1 MQVAQGTQIR
11 ADALLLHISR
21 GVQKLMRLTSYT
33 NFAMRILMYCS
44 LHEGRSV
51 TIAEIAR
58 DFDISRAHLLKAAR
72 RLGQLG
78 YLHTTRGRS
87 GGVRLAMEPE
97 QISLGEVVRALETS
111 DDFVECFNPDTNTC
125 RIAGTCRLT
134 GLLRR
139 ALEAF
144 YRELDSKT
152 LADLVG
158 DDRQLRRRLIA
169 ALDVT

>member
-1 MQVAQGTQIR
+1 V
-11 ADALLLHISR
+11 
-21 GVQKLMRLTSYT
+21 RLTSYT
-33 NFAMRILMYCS
+33 NYSMRILMYCA
-44 LHEGRSV
+44 LHDGEMV
-51 TIAEIAR
+51 TIADIAR
-58 DFDISRAHLLKAAR
+58 DFDVSRAHLLKAAR

-78 YLHTTRGRS
+78 YLQTTRGRS
-87 GGVRLAMEPE
+87 GGVQLAMEPQE
-97 QISLGEVVRALETS
+97 ISVGEVVRAMETS

-134 GLLRR
+134 GILRR

-158 DDRQLRRRLIA
+158 NDRKLRRNLIA
-169 ALDVT
+169 ALAID

>member
-1 MQVAQGTQIR
+1 
-11 ADALLLHISR
+11 
-21 GVQKLMRLTSYT
+21 MRLTSYT
-33 NFAMRILMYCS
+33 NYSMRMLMYCALSTDS
-44 LHEGRSV
+44 LV
-51 TIAEIAR
+51 TIADIAR

-78 YLHTTRGRS
+78 YLETTRGRS
-87 GGVRLAMEPE
+87 GGVRLAMPAD
-97 QISLGEVVRALETS
+97 QISVGEVVRALETS
-111 DDFVECFNPDTNTC
+111 DEFVECFNPETNTC

-144 YRELDSKT
+144 YAELDSKT

-158 DDRQLRRRLIA
+158 ADGRNRRLREDLIE
-169 ALDVT
+169 ALELA